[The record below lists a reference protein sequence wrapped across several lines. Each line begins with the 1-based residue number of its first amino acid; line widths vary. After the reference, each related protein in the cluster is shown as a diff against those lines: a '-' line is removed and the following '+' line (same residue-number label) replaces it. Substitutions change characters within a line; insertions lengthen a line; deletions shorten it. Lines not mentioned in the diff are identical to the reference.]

1 MSGLQGRRVVV
12 TRQKSQAGGLAE
24 RLQAKGATVLEVPA
38 IDIVPPRDIGPL
50 DEALES
56 LDRYDWV
63 VLTSANTVNAVL
75 SRLTVL
81 GLYPKL
87 GSETRRVAS
96 VGPATTAALRSSF
109 PEDRRVLEPKTDF
122 RAAGLLDAF
131 SKERLK
137 GRRMLVPASSEAR
150 EELAS
155 GLRGMGALV
164 EVVAAYSTIEPPGL
178 GEAVA
183 LPGAGLRPG
192 PLRISFGPSRLSPAR
207 RGPRRLPAAVIG
219 PTTEAAARAAGLD
232 VRGVA
237 SPSTL
242 EALVATAERVL
253 GDHSDSIPLTRL
265 RFHVWPWTVLGLL
278 RVRPKPLPDEISR
291 KLEDQSPPCRRPKRH
306 VKPSPRRP
314 AAAAPDP
321 IEDEPTEP
329 GFDPASTRSCSTCT
343 TSASA
348 TSPKAKWCGAPC
360 SGSRS
365 PR

>member
-1 MSGLQGRRVVV
+1 MSALQGRRVVV
-12 TRQKSQAGGLAE
+12 TRQKNQAGGLVE

-38 IDIVPPRDIGPL
+38 IDIVPPKDIGPL

-87 GSETRRVAS
+87 GSEKRRVAS

-109 PEDRRVLEPKTDF
+109 PEDRGVLEPKTDF

-137 GRRMLVPASSEAR
+137 GRRMLVPSSSEAR

-155 GLRGMGALV
+155 GLRGMGAVV
-164 EVVAAYSTIEPPGL
+164 EVVTAYSTIEPPGL
-178 GEAVA
+178 GEAVGRCLEQGFDLA
-183 LPGAGLRPG
+183 LFASPSAVEAFARSAGDRAAG
-192 PLRISFGPSRLSPAR
+192 
-207 RGPRRLPAAVIG
+207 LPAAVIG

-237 SPSTL
+237 SPATL

-253 GDHSDSIPLTRL
+253 GDH
-265 RFHVWPWTVLGLL
+265 
-278 RVRPKPLPDEISR
+278 
-291 KLEDQSPPCRRPKRH
+291 C
-306 VKPSPRRP
+306 
-314 AAAAPDP
+314 
-321 IEDEPTEP
+321 
-329 GFDPASTRSCSTCT
+329 
-343 TSASA
+343 
-348 TSPKAKWCGAPC
+348 
-360 SGSRS
+360 
-365 PR
+365 

>member
-1 MSGLQGRRVVV
+1 MSALQGRRVVV
-12 TRQKSQAGGLAE
+12 TRQKNQAGGLVE

-38 IDIVPPRDIGPL
+38 IDIVPPKDIGPL

-87 GSETRRVAS
+87 GSEKRRVAS

-109 PEDRRVLEPKTDF
+109 PEDRGVLEPKTDF

-155 GLRGMGALV
+155 GLRGMGAVV

-178 GEAVA
+178 GEAVGRCLEQGFDLA
-183 LPGAGLRPG
+183 LFASPSSVEAFARWAGQRAAG
-192 PLRISFGPSRLSPAR
+192 
-207 RGPRRLPAAVIG
+207 LPAAVIG

-237 SPSTL
+237 SPATL

-253 GDHSDSIPLTRL
+253 GDH
-265 RFHVWPWTVLGLL
+265 
-278 RVRPKPLPDEISR
+278 
-291 KLEDQSPPCRRPKRH
+291 C
-306 VKPSPRRP
+306 
-314 AAAAPDP
+314 
-321 IEDEPTEP
+321 
-329 GFDPASTRSCSTCT
+329 
-343 TSASA
+343 
-348 TSPKAKWCGAPC
+348 
-360 SGSRS
+360 
-365 PR
+365 

>member
-1 MSGLQGRRVVV
+1 MSTLQGRRVVV

-87 GSETRRVAS
+87 GSEKRRVAS

-109 PEDRRVLEPKTDF
+109 PEDRGVLEPKTDF

-131 SKERLK
+131 SKERLI

-155 GLRGMGALV
+155 GLRGMGAV
-164 EVVAAYSTIEPPGL
+164 VDVVAAYSTIEPPGL
-178 GEAVA
+178 GEAVGRCLEQGFDLA
-183 LPGAGLRPG
+183 LFASPSAVEAFARSAGDRAAG
-192 PLRISFGPSRLSPAR
+192 
-207 RGPRRLPAAVIG
+207 LPAAVIG

-237 SPSTL
+237 APSTL

-253 GDHSDSIPLTRL
+253 GDLS
-265 RFHVWPWTVLGLL
+265 
-278 RVRPKPLPDEISR
+278 
-291 KLEDQSPPCRRPKRH
+291 
-306 VKPSPRRP
+306 
-314 AAAAPDP
+314 
-321 IEDEPTEP
+321 
-329 GFDPASTRSCSTCT
+329 
-343 TSASA
+343 
-348 TSPKAKWCGAPC
+348 
-360 SGSRS
+360 
-365 PR
+365 

>member
-1 MSGLQGRRVVV
+1 MSALQGRRVVV
-12 TRQKSQAGGLAE
+12 TRQKNQAGGLVE

-38 IDIVPPRDIGPL
+38 IDIVPPKDIGPL

-87 GSETRRVAS
+87 GSEKRRVAS

-109 PEDRRVLEPKTDF
+109 PEDRGVLEPKTDF

-155 GLRGMGALV
+155 GLRGMGAVV

-178 GEAVA
+178 GEAVGRCLEQGFDLA
-183 LPGAGLRPG
+183 LFASPSAVEAFARWAGHRAAG
-192 PLRISFGPSRLSPAR
+192 
-207 RGPRRLPAAVIG
+207 LPAAVIG

-237 SPSTL
+237 SPATL

-253 GDHSDSIPLTRL
+253 GDR
-265 RFHVWPWTVLGLL
+265 
-278 RVRPKPLPDEISR
+278 
-291 KLEDQSPPCRRPKRH
+291 C
-306 VKPSPRRP
+306 
-314 AAAAPDP
+314 
-321 IEDEPTEP
+321 
-329 GFDPASTRSCSTCT
+329 
-343 TSASA
+343 
-348 TSPKAKWCGAPC
+348 
-360 SGSRS
+360 
-365 PR
+365 